1 MTTESSGNSRP
12 MTRGEYRVG
21 ITFNPSSNALVDEVK
36 RRSADLID
44 TLLSFAD
51 TAVDNPEAV
60 FQANE
65 AARKIEDAAMNGVKA
80 VTKGRAP

>member
-1 MTTESSGNSRP
+1 

-21 ITFNPSSNALVDEVK
+21 FTFNPSSNPLVDEIK

-51 TAVDNPEAV
+51 TAENPEAV
-60 FQANE
+60 YQANE

-80 VTKGRAP
+80 VTKGPALIG